1 MGFTEKLQKYAELAV
16 VAGVGLEPGQR
27 LLVRAPVETASLA
40 REIARAAYRA
50 GARLV
55 DVLWD
60 DDAVKLARVLGA
72 PEGSYQE
79 ISAYHEA
86 LLHSGERNDAVLSI
100 RADDP
105 DLYRDADPAVVSEII
120 TAQQTY
126 LRPYMAKITGPAVNW
141 GLISAPIPSWAQR
154 VYPDA
159 SPDEA
164 MERLWDAIFAMVRID
179 RPDPVA
185 AWEEHLDALRARR
198 ETLNAKRFT
207 ALHFTSPGTDL
218 TVGLPEA
225 HRWHGGRM
233 TTQGGIPFVPNLP
246 TEEVFTLPHKDRVDG
261 VVRATKPLSYQG
273 TFMDGFE
280 MEFEAG
286 KVVRYSAT
294 TGEQHLANILGTD
307 EGAGRLGEVALVPV
321 SSPVSQQDTLFFNT
335 LYDENA
341 SCHIALGKSYRFT
354 LEGGD
359 AMTDDEAL
367 AAGGN
372 DSLVHIDCMVGS
384 GEMDVDGI
392 TADGRSEPIMRAGEW
407 ALDV

>member
-1 MGFTEKLQKYAELAV
+1 VEFTEKLQKYAELAV
-16 VAGVGLEPGQR
+16 VVGVGLEPGQR
-27 LLVRAPVETASLA
+27 LLVRAPVETAPLA
-40 REIARAAYRA
+40 REVTRAAYRA

-55 DVLWD
+55 DVVWD

-72 PEGSYQE
+72 PEDSYQE
-79 ISAYHEA
+79 ISAYHEM
-86 LLHSGERNDAVLSI
+86 LLRSGERNDAVLSI

-120 TAQQTY
+120 TAQQAF
-126 LRPYMAKITGPAVNW
+126 LRPYMAKITGPVVNW
-141 GLISAPIPSWAQR
+141 GLISAPIPSWAHR

-159 SPDEA
+159 SPEEA
-164 MERLWDAIFAMVRID
+164 LEQLWEAIFSMVRVD
-179 RPDPVA
+179 RADPVA
-185 AWEEHLDALRARR
+185 AWEAHLDALRARR

-207 ALHFTSPGTDL
+207 ALHFTAPGTDL
-218 TVGLPEA
+218 TVGLPAA

-273 TFMDGFE
+273 TYMDGFE

-354 LEGGD
+354 LEGGES
-359 AMTDDEAL
+359 MTDEEAL

-372 DSLVHIDCMVGS
+372 DSLVHVDFMIGS
-384 GEMDVDGI
+384 PETDIDGI
-392 TADGRSEPIMRAGEW
+392 TADGGRKPVFRDGEW
-407 ALDV
+407 VF